1 MVLIFSNASFA
12 RFHWHIKYIC
22 YFPICRCNCFLFN
35 QRYFLPWFLFDK
47 RWETL
52 FKTLLFTVTIFGS
65 KFSDCDIRR
74 YRGFTPKCLIF
85 GVARITQKI
94 VTYCSNLTTQFRY
107 GSIVFSVTLWLFFF
121 HKKCI
126 KIWSVLYFCKMLA
139 YCALIY
145 GVEKRWV
152 LKYFRELT
160 SWRLLTRVPWNI
172 KLRFMNFTIEYQ
184 VKLYEFYPG
193 RPSCFLWILP

>member
-1 MVLIFSNASFA
+1 MRNPVQNIVVYSYNFRLKIFRLWYPQVSGLYA
-12 RFHWHIKYIC
+12 
-22 YFPICRCNCFLFN
+22 
-35 QRYFLPWFLFDK
+35 
-47 RWETL
+47 
-52 FKTLLFTVTIFGS
+52 
-65 KFSDCDIRR
+65 
-74 YRGFTPKCLIF
+74 KCLIF
-85 GVARITQKI
+85 GVARITKKI